1 MDKEIFY
8 QNWNFMRL
16 LRLGLGIYIAVQAF
30 ETQSIFSGLVAIFFI
45 FQAVTNTACCGSN
58 GCAVPTKKNHSDR
71 SEKVKFEEINEV
83 VVQDNTEVKRGRKP
97 KNNI

>member
-8 QNWNFMRL
+8 QKWSFMRL

-45 FQAVTNTACCGSN
+45 FQAITNTACCGSN
-58 GCAVPTKKNHSDR
+58 DCAVPTKKNHSDR
-71 SEKVKFEEINEV
+71 SEKVKFEEI
-83 VVQDNTEVKRGRKP
+83 K
-97 KNNI
+97 